1 MIIFNRYRYVTD
13 VMKNCLKEN
22 EKNANRKLFLV
33 ARYLIEN
40 TTYKPSVIKKN
51 LKRYAEKYFEGLSD
65 DIINKEIE
73 WIFSGAN
80 DTKNLIEESGGT
92 DNPENEPEET
102 KIDHTEARNYFD
114 LKELTLYESEMKRIS
129 KLDEELQELAFAFLV
144 VNKYQG
150 YKWIYEC
157 NADIYKICHWDKKG
171 NGKNQTTKNRLIHSL
186 VEEKIISF
194 YCSTNKAYS
203 YNKSWIAK
211 TYFTVLINEDN
222 FEAEHSPVWKKVTN
236 YDDVMLYWRLY
247 KGDPKVKLCEKCNAP
262 IEDTGN
268 SKKFCSDCAL
278 ERTRQSKK
286 RSKEN
291 ALKSAS

>member
-1 MIIFNRYRYVTD
+1 
-13 VMKNCLKEN
+13 MKDGLKEN
-22 EKNANRKLFLV
+22 ERNANRKLFLV
-33 ARYLIEN
+33 ARYLIE
-40 TTYKPSVIKKN
+40 TKKYKPSVIKRN
-51 LKRYAEKYFEGLSD
+51 LKGYAEKYFEGLSD
-65 DIINKEIE
+65 DIINNEIE
-73 WIFSGAN
+73 WIFDKAN
-80 DTKNLIEESGGT
+80 TKKFIEESGGT
-92 DNPENEPEET
+92 DDPENEPKET

-114 LKELTLYESEMKRIS
+114 LKVLTLYESEMKRIS
-129 KLDEELQELAFAFLV
+129 KLDEELQELAFAFLILK
-144 VNKYQG
+144 KYQG
-150 YKWIYEC
+150 GKYKWIYEC
-157 NADIYKICHWDKKG
+157 NADAYNICHWNEKG
-171 NGKNQTTKNRLIHSL
+171 KGKSQTTKNRIIHRL
-186 VEEKIISF
+186 VEEKVIDF

-222 FEAEHSPVWKKVTN
+222 LEEKKRSPIWKKVTN

-268 SKKFCSDCAL
+268 SKRFCSDCAL

>member
-1 MIIFNRYRYVTD
+1 
-13 VMKNCLKEN
+13 MKDGLKEN
-22 EKNANRKLFLV
+22 ERNANRKLFLV

-40 TTYKPSVIKKN
+40 TKYKPSVIKKN

-65 DIINKEIE
+65 DIIDNEIE
-73 WIFSGAN
+73 WIFNGAN
-80 DTKNLIEESGGT
+80 NAKNLIEESGGT
-92 DNPENEPEET
+92 DNPENEP
-102 KIDHTEARNYFD
+102 KIDYTEARGYFD
-114 LKELTLYESEMKRIS
+114 LKELTLYESEMERIS
-129 KLDEELQELAFAFLV
+129 ELDEELQELAFAFLIL
-144 VNKYQG
+144 NKYQG
-150 YKWIYEC
+150 YKWVYEC
-157 NADIYKICHWDKKG
+157 NADAYKICHWDKKG
-171 NGKNQTTKNRLIHSL
+171 NGKSQTTKNRLIHSL

-222 FEAEHSPVWKKVTN
+222 LEEKKRSPIWKKVTN

-247 KGDPKVKLCEKCNAP
+247 KDDPNVKLCEKCNAP
-262 IEDTGN
+262 IEDTVN
-268 SKKFCSDCAL
+268 SKKYCSDCAL

-286 RSKEN
+286 RSKGN

>member
-13 VMKNCLKEN
+13 VMKNGLKEN
-22 EKNANRKLFLV
+22 ERNANRKLILV
-33 ARYLIEN
+33 AKYLIEN
-40 TTYKPSVIKKN
+40 TKYKPSVIKKN
-51 LKRYAEKYFEGLSD
+51 LKRYAKKYFEGLSD
-65 DIINKEIE
+65 DIIDSEIE
-73 WIFSGAN
+73 WIFNGAN
-80 DTKNLIEESGGT
+80 NGKNLIEESGGT
-92 DNPENEPEET
+92 DDPENEP
-102 KIDHTEARNYFD
+102 KIDYTEARGYFD
-114 LKELTLYESEMKRIS
+114 LKELTLYKSEMERIN

-144 VNKYQG
+144 LNKYQG

-157 NADIYKICHWDKKG
+157 NADAYKICHWDKKG
-171 NGKNQTTKNRLIHSL
+171 NGKSQTTKNRLIHRL

-222 FEAEHSPVWKKVTN
+222 LEGEHSSIWKKVTN
-236 YDDVMLYWRLY
+236 YDDIMLYWRLY
-247 KGDPKVKLCEKCNAP
+247 KGDPKVKLCEKCHAP

-268 SKKFCSDCAL
+268 SKRFCIDCAL
-278 ERTRQSKK
+278 ERARQSKK

>member
-1 MIIFNRYRYVTD
+1 
-13 VMKNCLKEN
+13 MKNGLKEN
-22 EKNANRKLFLV
+22 ERNANRKLFLV

-40 TTYKPSVIKKN
+40 TKYKPSVIKKN
-51 LKRYAEKYFEGLSD
+51 LKRYAKKYFEGLSD
-65 DIINKEIE
+65 DIINNEIE
-73 WIFSGAN
+73 WIFNGAN
-80 DTKNLIEESGGT
+80 NAKNLIEESGGT
-92 DNPENEPEET
+92 DDPENGAGES
-102 KIDHTEARNYFD
+102 KIDYAEARNYFD
-114 LKELTLYESEMKRIS
+114 LKELTLYESEMKHIS

-144 VNKYQG
+144 LNKYQG

-157 NADIYKICHWDKKG
+157 NADAYSICHWNEKG
-171 NGKNQTTKNRLIHSL
+171 NGKSQTTKNRLIHRL

-194 YCSTNKAYS
+194 YCSTNKAYT
-203 YNKSWIAK
+203 YNKAWIAK

-222 FEAEHSPVWKKVTN
+222 LEGEHSPIWKKITN

-247 KGDPKVKLCEKCNAP
+247 KGDPEVKLCEKCNVP

-268 SKKFCSDCAL
+268 SKRFCSDCAL
-278 ERTRQSKK
+278 ERIRQSKK

>member
-1 MIIFNRYRYVTD
+1 MRNG
-13 VMKNCLKEN
+13 LKEN
-22 EKNANRKLFLV
+22 ESNANKKLFLV

-51 LKRYAEKYFEGLSD
+51 LKKYAAKYFEGLSD
-65 DIINKEIE
+65 DIINNEIE
-73 WIFSGAN
+73 WIFNGAN
-80 DTKNLIEESGGT
+80 NVKNLVKESGGT
-92 DNPENEPEET
+92 DDPENISEELE
-102 KIDHTEARNYFD
+102 IDNIEARGYFD
-114 LKELTLYESEMKRIS
+114 LKELTLYKSEMKRIS
-129 KLDEELQELAFAFLV
+129 ELDEELQELAFAFLV
-144 VNKYQG
+144 LNKYQG

-157 NADIYKICHWDKKG
+157 NADAYEICHWNEKG
-171 NGKNQTTKNRLIHSL
+171 NGKSQTTKNRLIHRL

-222 FEAEHSPVWKKVTN
+222 LESKHSPVWKTVTN

-268 SKKFCSDCAL
+268 SKKFCSDCGL
-278 ERTRQSKK
+278 ERIRQSKK

>member
-1 MIIFNRYRYVTD
+1 MRNG
-13 VMKNCLKEN
+13 LKEN
-22 EKNANRKLFLV
+22 ESNANKKLFLV

-51 LKRYAEKYFEGLSD
+51 LKKYAAKYFEGLSD
-65 DIINKEIE
+65 DIIDNEIE
-73 WIFSGAN
+73 WIFNGAN
-80 DTKNLIEESGGT
+80 NVKNLVEESGGT
-92 DNPENEPEET
+92 DDPENISEELE
-102 KIDHTEARNYFD
+102 IDNVETRKYFD
-114 LKELTLYESEMKRIS
+114 LKELTLYKSEMKCINE
-129 KLDEELQELAFAFLV
+129 LDEELQELAFAFLI

-157 NADIYKICHWDKKG
+157 NSDVYNICHWNEKG
-171 NGKNQTTKNRLIHSL
+171 NGKSQTTKNRLIHRL

-222 FEAEHSPVWKKVTN
+222 LEVEHSPVWKTVTN

-268 SKKFCSDCAL
+268 SKRFCSDCAL

>member
-1 MIIFNRYRYVTD
+1 MRNG
-13 VMKNCLKEN
+13 LKEN
-22 EKNANRKLFLV
+22 ESNANKKLFLV

-51 LKRYAEKYFEGLSD
+51 LKKYAAKYFEGLSD
-65 DIINKEIE
+65 DIINNEIE
-73 WIFSGAN
+73 WIFNGAN
-80 DTKNLIEESGGT
+80 NMKNLIEEPGGT
-92 DNPENEPEET
+92 DDPENVLEET
-102 KIDHTEARNYFD
+102 EIDYVEARDYFN
-114 LKELTLYESEMKRIS
+114 LKELTLYKSEMKRIS
-129 KLDEELQELAFAFLV
+129 ELDEDLQELAFAFLI

-157 NADIYKICHWDKKG
+157 NSDVYDICHWNEKG
-171 NGKNQTTKNRLIHSL
+171 KGKSQTTKNRLIHRL

-222 FEAEHSPVWKKVTN
+222 LEGKHSSVWKTVTN

-268 SKKFCSDCAL
+268 SKKFCSDCGL
-278 ERTRQSKK
+278 ERIRQSKK
-286 RSKEN
+286 RSKKN

>member
-1 MIIFNRYRYVTD
+1 
-13 VMKNCLKEN
+13 MKNGLKEN
-22 EKNANRKLFLV
+22 ERNANRKLFLV

-40 TTYKPSVIKKN
+40 TKYKPSVIKRN
-51 LKRYAEKYFEGLSD
+51 LKKYAEKYFDGLSN
-65 DIINKEIE
+65 DIIDNEIE
-73 WIFSGAN
+73 WIFNGASSA
-80 DTKNLIEESGGT
+80 KNLIEETGGT
-92 DNPENEPEET
+92 DDPENEADESE
-102 KIDHTEARNYFD
+102 IDYKEARGYFD
-114 LKELTLYESEMKRIS
+114 LKELTLYESEMNRINE
-129 KLDEELQELAFAFLV
+129 LDKELQELAFAFLV
-144 VNKYQG
+144 LNKYQG
-150 YKWIYEC
+150 YKWVYEC
-157 NADIYKICHWDKKG
+157 NADAYKICHWNEKG
-171 NGKNQTTKNRLIHSL
+171 NGKSQTTKNRLIHRL

-222 FEAEHSPVWKKVTN
+222 LEVEHSSVWKTVTN

-268 SKKFCSDCAL
+268 SKRFCSDCAL